1 MDWSTPC
8 YLVFHHLPEFVQ
20 THVHW
25 GGDVIQPSHP
35 LLPPSPPALNLSQH
49 QGISTESAL
58 CNKWPKYRSISF
70 SISPS
75 NEYKGLISFPLG
87 LTGLISLQSKGLST
101 VFSTTMVQKHQFF
114 MVQLSHLHMNTGKTI
129 ALTIHSMAYRRL
141 MTARRQRRRVLSGW
155 TVDEP
160 EISSTPW
167 EKDSINNRVHI
178 IIYFLI
184 ASSKI

>member
-87 LTGLISLQSKGLST
+87 LTGLISLQSKGLSRA
-101 VFSTTMVQKHQFF
+101 FSSTTLQKHQFLGT
-114 MVQLSHLHMNTGKTI
+114 QPSLCSNSY
-129 ALTIHSMAYRRL
+129 IHSWL
-141 MTARRQRRRVLSGW
+141 
-155 TVDEP
+155 
-160 EISSTPW
+160 W
-167 EKDSINNRVHI
+167 EKKNQKSFDYMDLCWQRCFST
-178 IIYFLI
+178 F
-184 ASSKI
+184 